1 MGRRSAFVIG
11 LIVGA
16 IVGWVLA
23 MFTMPHTGQEMRE
36 ALGER
41 AVELRE
47 RAEAMAAR
55 APRGGRGRARRRR
68 GGHRLGALA
77 PHPLTRSLPA
87 GTGRA
92 HVLPTTAADD
102 QPALPV
108 PGDSHGLV

>member
-55 APRGGRGRARRRR
+55 ARHEADEVARDV
-68 GGHRLGALA
+68 AEKV
-77 PHPLTRSLPA
+77 T
-87 GTGRA
+87 
-92 HVLPTTAADD
+92 D
-102 QPALPV
+102 
-108 PGDSHGLV
+108 